1 MDQHLADN
9 IRSALIASPFD
20 MKERGD
26 WLQQGICPSCGKK
39 ELYAPSDTPWWVRCN
54 RHNNCGY
61 EDNIKELMPELF
73 ADWGKRYPVTD
84 NNPNA
89 TADAY
94 LSNMRGFN
102 TAEIKGWYRQENYY
116 DPKLKLGSATVRFEL
131 NGGAT
136 WDGLLDNRDKLKKSR
151 IQGKYGGY
159 WWQPPHFEVND
170 GDEIWLV
177 EGIYDAISLWL
188 DKDIKAIATISSVN
202 YPKHELAKHKDKDVT
217 WVWALDS
224 DKAGSGA
231 IVKFVKRQ
239 IKDGFAEE
247 KIKAAQL
254 PGGARDWN
262 DRYISGQL
270 DDKLI
275 TDAFYRGELL
285 LASSAS
291 AKARIIWRK
300 YGRNA
305 FSFVFK
311 HQVYWFNFDSEK
323 YEEALKN
330 MDVDVND
337 LDDEKRDEALKR
349 AGSVKKICSA
359 EPQILYYQHNQ
370 VTDEAWYF
378 SRVFFPNGHKHD
390 LTFTNNQISGAA
402 DFKKRLLTAPNARWK
417 GTTSE
422 LETYLELSMQ
432 GHIKIVKAIDFI
444 GYDITSGMYVFDK
457 FAVRSGKLIEA
468 NEENYFQAGKLAIKS
483 TSKALSLDVDLEGDN
498 YTHTWVQQV
507 WRAFGEKGLIVLAYW
522 YGSLFAEQIRR
533 LQKSYPFLE
542 LCGEPGAGKSSL
554 LEFLWKLV
562 GRSHYEGFNPS
573 KATYSGL
580 SRNFLQTSNLPTVLS
595 EGDTGKDSKK
605 GMFNYDLLKD
615 CYEGRGFISRGL
627 KNGGNETYEPPFK
640 GSIIMSQNFPVQAQE
655 AVLQRIVRIYMD
667 RSKHSDK
674 GRAATRWM
682 MQQPAENLSHFLLKA
697 LQSEKDLFANFDEDV
712 QKQEAE
718 YAASPNIKIQRL
730 ALNYAQIK
738 VLFDRLAKLVGLS
751 ADQVD
756 STHDMIDRLIVDR
769 QNDLD
774 DDHPL
779 VQEFW
784 ELIQYIEGK
793 RIDDLSIDGS
803 SGSLLDHSGKPGIIA
818 INFNQIAELMD
829 KYRQRLPADMV
840 EIKKLLV
847 DSKRF
852 KFLQKNVC
860 MKSAI
865 TNKSIRCWKFKGE
878 LAWADD
884 SAQQNTGNNHG

>member
-1 MDQHLADN
+1 MDQSLAND
-9 IRSALIASPFD
+9 IRTALTAAPYE
-20 MKERGD
+20 MKERGT
-26 WLQQGICPSCGKK
+26 WLQQGMCPSCGKN
-39 ELYAPSDTPWWVRCN
+39 ELYAPLDTPWWVRCN
-54 RHNNCGY
+54 RSNHCGY

-73 ADWGKRYPVTD
+73 EDWGKRYPITEH
-84 NNPNA
+84 NPNA

-102 TAEIKGWYRQENYY
+102 TALIKGWYRQENFY
-116 DPKLKLGSATVRFEL
+116 DPKEKLGSATVRFDL
-131 NGGAT
+131 IGGAT

-159 WWQPPHFEVND
+159 WWQPPHFEIND
-170 GDEIWLV
+170 GDMIWLV

-188 DKDIKAIATISSVN
+188 DKQIKAVATISSVN
-202 YPKHELAKHKDKDVT
+202 YPKHELAKYKDRDVT
-217 WVWALDS
+217 WIWALDS
-224 DKAGSGA
+224 DKAGSGS
-231 IVKFVKRQ
+231 ILKFTKRQ
-239 IKDGFAEE
+239 AEDGFDQE

-254 PGGARDWN
+254 PGAGDWN
-262 DRYISGQL
+262 DRYIAGQL

-275 TDAFYRGELL
+275 NDALYRGDLL
-285 LASSAS
+285 LAPSAP
-291 AKARIIWRK
+291 AKARIVWQK
-300 YGRNA
+300 YKSNS
-305 FSFVFK
+305 FSFAFK
-311 HQVYWFNFDSEK
+311 HEVFWFNFDIEK
-323 YEEALKN
+323 YDNALKELEAN
-330 MDVDVND
+330 ADEM
-337 LDDEKRDEALKR
+337 DDETRNKALER
-349 AGSVKKICSA
+349 AGSVSKICSA
-359 EPQILYYQHNQ
+359 EPKILYYQHNT

-378 SRVFFPNGHKHD
+378 SRVFFANGHTHD
-390 LTFTNNQISGAA
+390 LTFTNNQISGAS

-417 GTTSE
+417 GTTGQ
-422 LETYLELSMQ
+422 LETYLDQSMH

-444 GYDITSGMYVFDK
+444 GYDITSQMYVYDK

-468 NEENYFQAGKLAIKS
+468 NDENYFQAGKLAIKS
-483 TSKALSLDVDLEGDN
+483 TSKALSLDVDLVGDS
-498 YTHTWVQQV
+498 YTHEWVQQV
-507 WRAFGEKGLIVLAYW
+507 WRAFGEKGMVVLSYW

-615 CYEGRGFISRGL
+615 CYEGRGFITRGL

-655 AVLQRIVRIYMD
+655 AVLQRIVRITMD
-667 RSKHSDK
+667 RSKHNEK

-682 MQQPAENLSHFLLKA
+682 MQQPVESLSHFLLKA
-697 LQSEKDLFANFDEDV
+697 LQSESQLFDNFNEDV
-712 QKQEAE
+712 QRTEAE
-718 YAASPNIKIQRL
+718 YYANPKVKIQRL

-738 VLFDRLAKLVGLS
+738 VVFNRLARLVNLS
-751 ADQVD
+751 ADQID
-756 STHDMIDRLIVDR
+756 LTSAMIDKLIIDR
-769 QNDLD
+769 QNELE

-784 ELIQYIEGK
+784 ELVQYLESK
-793 RIDDLSIDGS
+793 RVDHLSPSQANHS
-803 SGSLLDHSGKPGIIA
+803 SKPGIIA
-818 INFNQIAELMD
+818 INFNQIVELAD
-829 KYRQRLPADMV
+829 QHRQRLPADIV

-852 KFLQKNVC
+852 KFMQKNVC
-860 MKSAI
+860 SKSAI
-865 TNKSIRCWKFKGE
+865 TGKSIRCWMFRGE
-878 LAWADD
+878 LLWED
-884 SAQQNTGNNHG
+884 NHA